1 MGVVHRQLAAGMVAL
16 STVVLS
22 SLAQAATSGAD
33 PEDGRWH
40 FNLVPYLWLP
50 TAQGSIKTPV
60 ALPGPSGGE
69 ARLAEVDGRVDPGSY
84 LSNLNMAFMFM
95 GDARK
100 DRWLIYTDLLYVD
113 LGNQD
118 TRVRSVSG
126 PFGDFS
132 SEVSHHASSD
142 ISSTIWTLG
151 AGYEV
156 VRDPS
161 WTLSL
166 VAGFRYLSMDSDL
179 TLALQDE
186 RGRYLRALTVST
198 DKNDWDGIIGARGQI
213 LFQNTRWFM
222 PFYADIGTGSSDLTW
237 QALLGLGYR
246 FDWGEATFAWRAL
259 GYEFDGGNA
268 DITFNGPG
276 LGVGFRW

>member
-16 STVVLS
+16 SMVALS
-22 SLAQAATSGAD
+22 SFAQAATSGAD
-33 PEDGRWH
+33 AEDGRWH

-50 TAQGSIKTPV
+50 TAQGNIKTPV

-95 GDARK
+95 ADARK

-113 LGNQD
+113 LGSED

-126 PFGDFS
+126 PLGDFS
-132 SEVSHHASSD
+132 SEVSRHASSD

-151 AGYEV
+151 AGYEL

-161 WTLSL
+161 WSLSL
-166 VAGFRYLSMDSDL
+166 VAGFRYLGMDSDL

-186 RGRYLRALTVST
+186 RGRYLRGMTVST
-198 DKNDWDGIIGARGQI
+198 DKNEWDAIIGARGQI

-246 FDWGEATFAWRAL
+246 FDWGEATFAWRGL
-259 GYEFDGGNA
+259 GYQFDGGDA

-276 LGVGFRW
+276 IGVGFRW